1 MPEPP
6 APVPRRPEFR
16 IAPAAKSGNAT
27 AMKIHLP
34 LLLLGLSTLPATA
47 QVAGANN
54 FGGRAGGITFVT
66 RRVPTSGVG
75 VAAANLFTAGGVPVG
90 NPVANAGSGLA
101 GAPLQVAVNPPPVI
115 TDAKV
120 LAALRQSAARGDQDA
135 RRLLLASDPKT
146 AGAAPGLLRRRR

>member
-6 APVPRRPEFR
+6 APLPRRPEFR
-16 IAPAAKSGNAT
+16 IAPVAESGNAT
-27 AMKIHLP
+27 AMKSHLP
-34 LLLLGLSTLPATA
+34 LLLLGLATLPATA

-54 FGGRAGGITFVT
+54 FGGRAGGITVVT

-90 NPVANAGSGLA
+90 NPVASAGSGLV
-101 GAPLQVAVNPPPVI
+101 GAPLQVAVNPPPMI

-120 LAALRQSAARGDQDA
+120 LAALRQAAARGDQDA
-135 RRLLLASDPKT
+135 QRLLLASAPQPT
-146 AGAAPGLLRRRR
+146 GTAPGPVRRRR

>member
-1 MPEPP
+1 
-6 APVPRRPEFR
+6 
-16 IAPAAKSGNAT
+16 
-27 AMKIHLP
+27 MKYFLP
-34 LLLLGLSTLPATA
+34 ILLLGCAILPAHA

-75 VAAANLFTAGGVPVG
+75 VAAANLFTAGGVPVA
-90 NPVANAGSGLA
+90 NPGAIAGSAVA
-101 GAPLQVAVNPPPVI
+101 GAPRLADVSPPPVI

>member
-1 MPEPP
+1 
-6 APVPRRPEFR
+6 
-16 IAPAAKSGNAT
+16 
-27 AMKIHLP
+27 MKFFLP
-34 LLLLGLSTLPATA
+34 ILLLGCAILPAQA
-47 QVAGANN
+47 QVAGANT

-75 VAAANLFTAGGVPVG
+75 VSAANLFTAGGVSVG

-101 GAPLQVAVNPPPVI
+101 GVPLQAAVNPPPMI

-135 RRLLLASDPKT
+135 RRLLLASDPQT

>member
-6 APVPRRPEFR
+6 GLVPRRPDFR

-27 AMKIHLP
+27 AMRIHLP
-34 LLLLGLSTLPATA
+34 LLLLGLATLPANA
-47 QVAGANN
+47 QVAGANT

-75 VAAANLFTAGGVPVG
+75 VAAANLFTAGGVPVA
-90 NPVANAGSGLA
+90 NPGAIAGSAGVGAPGLA
-101 GAPLQVAVNPPPVI
+101 DVSPPPVI

-120 LAALRQSAARGDQDA
+120 VAALRQSAARGNQDA

-146 AGAAPGLLRRRR
+146 AGAAPGVLRRRR